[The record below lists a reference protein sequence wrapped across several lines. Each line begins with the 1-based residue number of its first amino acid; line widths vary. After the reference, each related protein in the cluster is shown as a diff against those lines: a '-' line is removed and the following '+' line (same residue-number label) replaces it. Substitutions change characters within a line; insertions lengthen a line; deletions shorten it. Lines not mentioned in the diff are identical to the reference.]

1 MQLGHSLDG
10 SRNDLRR
17 DVNSR
22 WALQTRWSPKAGL
35 IALPVFLTW
44 LEIRAVLVSTTSWW
58 GTGVKSESGD
68 HFTVA

>member
-44 LEIRAVLVSTTSWW
+44 LEIRAVLRFEKLDP
-58 GTGVKSESGD
+58 GASGGCQL
-68 HFTVA
+68 AK